1 MAEDTAAALILKI
14 LSGPHLGAE
23 AKLAPGEITLG
34 SGDNCDIV
42 LNDQTVAPQHARL
55 SVTDTGLKLTP
66 LDGEV
71 MVDGKAID
79 SEVDL
84 APFLAVSLGTTNLA
98 VGPENQTWPKIALP
112 AGPYALQKNSG
123 SAEATAPEQ
132 AGRRAQPEDRDD
144 TRSSGADPQSWAAA
158 GLRGMLP
165 RRWRSIA
172 AAILLLLVIGP
183 LLWWVQTRSYA
194 PDKPLIAT
202 NEEADV
208 KSILAQLG
216 LDQRLNV
223 SFQNGKVVVNG
234 YVDTA
239 DQLRNLNDTLN
250 KSGEPVTVSVWAMTP
265 LVQAVQDALE
275 AQNHDIVVTAV
286 SDGNLRLTGIVK
298 DRASL
303 ENHIEIIRTD
313 VRGIRQ
319 IENRTIAHDE
329 ILRDL
334 ESMLSQEGLANRLQ
348 LSINDKTVTVT
359 GNLTP
364 AEQASWKTVEKQFVE
379 HYGNVITFD
388 IQIAAQNSATPSPP
402 RLDVSGV
409 SLRPDEYFVTEDGSR
424 YKVGQVLSDGSKVIE
439 IDESA
444 IVLEKDGQKS
454 AYDYRDSVKWIV
466 ENNNGG

>member
-1 MAEDTAAALILKI
+1 M
-14 LSGPHLGAE
+14 
-23 AKLAPGEITLG
+23 
-34 SGDNCDIV
+34 
-42 LNDQTVAPQHARL
+42 
-55 SVTDTGLKLTP
+55 
-66 LDGEV
+66 
-71 MVDGKAID
+71 
-79 SEVDL
+79 
-84 APFLAVSLGTTNLA
+84 
-98 VGPENQTWPKIALP
+98 
-112 AGPYALQKNSG
+112 
-123 SAEATAPEQ
+123 
-132 AGRRAQPEDRDD
+132 
-144 TRSSGADPQSWAAA
+144 
-158 GLRGMLP
+158 
-165 RRWRSIA
+165 
-172 AAILLLLVIGP
+172 
-183 LLWWVQTRSYA
+183 
-194 PDKPLIAT
+194 
-202 NEEADV
+202 
-208 KSILAQLG
+208 
-216 LDQRLNV
+216 
-223 SFQNGKVVVNG
+223 
-234 YVDTA
+234 DTA